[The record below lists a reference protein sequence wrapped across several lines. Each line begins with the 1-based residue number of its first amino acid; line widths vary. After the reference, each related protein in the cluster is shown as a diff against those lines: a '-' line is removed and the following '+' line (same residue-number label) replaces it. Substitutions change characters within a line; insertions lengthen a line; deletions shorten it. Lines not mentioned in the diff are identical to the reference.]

1 MAAGT
6 AATNRWSDPATIRR
20 RYDDLRRAID
30 GFP

>member
-1 MAAGT
+1 VAAGT
-6 AATNRWSDPATIRR
+6 AATADAAKPATIRR